1 VIWTGCSMGDGW
13 LFSGRRRCWA
23 PSCAAFTY
31 GHVRQLEWSAPTGCI
46 FRTAHDPGPRARREA
61 DRLPGCSR
69 RNVYHTC
76 KRIDHRDTAAMRL
89 ASPSRRPL
97 DLVSEVNGQR
107 TGVRRARAQQEVRR
121 WPLVEQARAGAQ
133 DRGHKVQAELVNRAG
148 REVLAGHVRAAVDQ
162 HVV

>member
-1 VIWTGCSMGDGW
+1 MIQ
-13 LFSGRRRCWA
+13 GRA
-23 PSCAAFTY
+23 PA
-31 GHVRQLEWSAPTGCI
+31 GK
-46 FRTAHDPGPRARREA
+46 RTAYQDAPEG
-61 DRLPGCSR
+61 
-69 RNVYHTC
+69 TC
-76 KRIDHRDTAAMRL
+76 ITPVSDGDTAAMRL